1 MYIHHHENDVRL
13 DLGEGPS
20 TLNASI
26 RVRPITIRFTEPG
39 VRDLQLNLH
48 SLTSLRPVSTT
59 QSNPTTSTPSAVPP
73 RQLIFDFDSEQRDPQ
88 PLTPPIR
95 TPQDTQ
101 PDSNLVQSIISTLA
115 EQHLMGD
122 ETVHMLKKHMSQ
134 RRDGVRGRRL
144 RLIHAGRILR
154 DGVRVVGY
162 LEELDLRTRLQSRQ
176 TLRHL
181 ALDGSDRTNPDSRDH
196 IVGEEER
203 EEEDAVEG
211 SEEEEEEEEEEKEEG
226 ERDTVEKRQMS
237 VRELFDWLAAQMDS
251 GEDAGEDASGS
262 ISDSRLRGAKG
273 KGKTR
278 EPAFYDDLVRV
289 TIRTAPTVYVQCSV
303 GEPESQSS
311 PSSPSATFSSAPLV
325 DVHDPPEPGDSID
338 PELDRLENDQNRGFN
353 RLLSAGLSPSEIS
366 SIRNTFRTTHPLDTP
381 YDLISAREHAQHLL
395 EMEESWMDSFHTT
408 NNGGAVGELGE
419 FGEPGGRPGAYVTVM
434 QGLMVGF
441 FMPPLIPLFW
451 FRDRAHPSSLPTGA
465 VGGGGGEDGEEGDDE
480 EDWERERA
488 SLTRESVFGSTMQ
501 VSILFGVVA
510 K

>member
-1 MYIHHHENDVRL
+1 MSVHRHDDDVRL

-20 TLNASI
+20 TQPTLNASI

-48 SLTSLRPVSTT
+48 SLTSLRPVTT
-59 QSNPTTSTPSAVPP
+59 SRPHPTTSNPNLSPP
-73 RQLIFDFDSEQRDPQ
+73 EQLIFDFDSEQQDPHI
-88 PLTPPIR
+88 LTPPIR
-95 TPQDTQ
+95 TPQDAQ
-101 PDSNLVQSIISTLA
+101 PDPHLVQSVISTLA
-115 EQHLMGD
+115 QQHLMGD
-122 ETVHMLKKHMSQ
+122 ETVHMLKKRMGQ
-134 RRDGVRGRRL
+134 RRDAVRGRRL

-154 DGVRVVGY
+154 DGVRLVGY
-162 LEELDLRTRLQSRQ
+162 LEELDLRTRVQSRQ

-181 ALDGSDRTNPDSRDH
+181 ALDGSDRTNSDFRGDIRS
-196 IVGEEER
+196 EEES
-203 EEEDAVEG
+203 EEEDAEDEA
-211 SEEEEEEEEEEKEEG
+211 EEEEAG

-237 VRELFDWLAAQMDS
+237 VRELVDWLAAQIDPDDEK
-251 GEDAGEDASGS
+251 GDVAGEIPGDPG
-262 ISDSRLRGAKG
+262 LRGAKG

-278 EPAFYDDLVRV
+278 EPAFYDDLVKV

-303 GEPESQSS
+303 GEPESQLS
-311 PSSPSATFSSAPLV
+311 PSSPSATFSSAPLI
-325 DVHDPPEPGDSID
+325 DVQDPPEPGDSID
-338 PELDRLENDQNRGFN
+338 PELDPLENDQNRGFN
-353 RLLSAGLSPSEIS
+353 RLLSAGLSPSEVS
-366 SIRNTFRTTHPLDTP
+366 SIRNTFRTTHPLNTP

-408 NNGGAVGELGE
+408 NNGGAAGDLGE

-465 VGGGGGEDGEEGDDE
+465 AGGGGEDGEEADDE
-480 EDWERERA
+480 EEWERERA
-488 SLTRESVFGSTMQ
+488 TLTRESVFGSTMQ
-501 VSILFGVVA
+501 VSILFGLVA